1 MDSMRHERD
10 VGRRLHEESI
20 RLQQRLASIP
30 LPLDEPK
37 GHPLLRTMAGL
48 LMAFVLIALALVLL
62 PPGTSA

>member
-1 MDSMRHERD
+1 MRHERD

-30 LPLDEPK
+30 LPVEEQK
-37 GHPLLRTMAGL
+37 GHPLLRAMAAL
-48 LMAFVLIALALVLL
+48 LMAMVLIALAVVLL

>member
-20 RLQQRLASIP
+20 RLQQRLAMVP
-30 LPLDEPK
+30 LPMEEPK
-37 GHPLLRTMAGL
+37 GHPLLRTMAAL
-48 LMAFVLIALALVLL
+48 LATFVLIGLAVVLL